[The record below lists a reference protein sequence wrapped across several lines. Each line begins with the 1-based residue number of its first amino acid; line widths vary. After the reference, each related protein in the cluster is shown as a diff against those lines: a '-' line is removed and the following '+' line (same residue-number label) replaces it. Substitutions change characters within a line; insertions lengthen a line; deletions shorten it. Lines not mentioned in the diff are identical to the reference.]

1 MVQRE
6 SMSDRVAFD
15 PGLGLEIS
23 SLLDAPVVPT
33 AAGHDAGVFAPHA
46 PTAMLFVRNP
56 SGISHAPDEY
66 ADADDCATGVQA
78 LADVLETLLR

>member
-1 MVQRE
+1 
-6 SMSDRVAFD
+6 
-15 PGLGLEIS
+15 
-23 SLLDAPVVPT
+23 
-33 AAGHDAGVFAPHA
+33 VFAPHA